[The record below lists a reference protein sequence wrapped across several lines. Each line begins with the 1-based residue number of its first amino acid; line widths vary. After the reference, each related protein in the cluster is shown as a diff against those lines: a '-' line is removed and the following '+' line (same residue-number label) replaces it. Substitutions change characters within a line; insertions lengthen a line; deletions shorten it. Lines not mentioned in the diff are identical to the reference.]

1 MKQVTTRISDK
12 EFEHLQEFCRL
23 TERTQSDV
31 LRELIRRL
39 SIKGALNP
47 LN

>member
-1 MKQVTTRISDK
+1 MKQVTTRISDR
-12 EFEHLQEFCRL
+12 EFEHLQEFCSI

-31 LRELIRRL
+31 LRELIRKL

-47 LN
+47 ID